1 MAEHRQIVLGSP
13 DCDSTEGQWDGSS
26 VALYRTPLQRAVRLW
41 GLCPEGC
48 SGLSQAQKHCS
59 AAKTM
64 GKRVSPD
71 LPLLAT
77 CGWCVQCCLGLSLW
91 KDITEVFSSLNKL
104 KKKNQTKLTKTK
116 VYFVSCY
123 AFILNVLDF
132 LLKKNAITD
141 NECIWIFSV

>member
-41 GLCPEGC
+41 GLCPDGC

-71 LPLLAT
+71 LHLLAT

-104 KKKNQTKLTKTK
+104 KKKSNQTDQDQSLFCFMLC
-116 VYFVSCY
+116 VYFKCIR
-123 AFILNVLDF
+123 FPF
-132 LLKKNAITD
+132 KKNAITD